1 MTPRHVA
8 PQTDAAADGDDVHNL
23 IHRDIRALRA
33 PESSATLSHS
43 FIGFHRF
50 SFIRFTFFSLFFF
63 CFLRSTRPKLEA
75 SKKKK
80 RKKSGVW
87 FHVHMVDG
95 G

>member
-33 PESSATLSHS
+33 PESSAPFRIHS
-43 FIGFHRF
+43 SVFIRF

-80 RKKSGVW
+80 KKWGLVSCSYG
-87 FHVHMVDG
+87 
-95 G
+95 